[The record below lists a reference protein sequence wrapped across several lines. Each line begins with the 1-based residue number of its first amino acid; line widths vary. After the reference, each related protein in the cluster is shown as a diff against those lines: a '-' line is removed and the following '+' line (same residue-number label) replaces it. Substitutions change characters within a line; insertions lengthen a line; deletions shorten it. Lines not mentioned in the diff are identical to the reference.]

1 MLLGGPVAAESM
13 SPQAAKHRR
22 SLSAGSSSIVISST
36 RQQVDPQQ
44 VAKHRRT
51 PSAPPNLLGVRGDE
65 SDEQMCPTGMTPDM
79 NTAKSSFVRGFL
91 RASGQIF
98 GGGKAADTKSSA
110 SKSNTIHF
118 PAFLE
123 AAHGD

>member
-1 MLLGGPVAAESM
+1 M
-13 SPQAAKHRR
+13 
-22 SLSAGSSSIVISST
+22 VISST

-44 VAKHRRT
+44 VAAPKHRRL

-65 SDEQMCPTGMTPDM
+65 SDEQMCPTGTTPDI
-79 NTAKSSFVRGFL
+79 NVTAKSNFVRGFL